1 MRNKHAK
8 ADDKCFMK
16 ENLFKIKKSP
26 PKCLEPHKKNY
37 EQEFNKTQTEATIYG

>member
-16 ENLFKIKKSP
+16 ENLIQDKEKP
-26 PKCLEPHKKNY
+26 PKVP
-37 EQEFNKTQTEATIYG
+37 